1 LLHLCQLLPNQPAAL
16 IAGLDPLEV
25 VEKVQELCL
34 KLVVVKVGHCTTWM
48 SDVCGI
54 GLCCNGVK
62 FSGFR
67 CQTQSTCCSCMQGE
81 DSLSTEARRN
91 ATFLFHSH
99 LRATLAAK
107 RVLSE
112 YRLTQEAF
120 AWLIGE
126 IETRFQ
132 TVRAGSA
139 ASHNLKYCSDL
150 GDGHVHIAVI
160 CIYRC
165 NAHQC

>member
-1 LLHLCQLLPNQPAAL
+1 MLGLWSAAADILLVWPRWHAL
-16 IAGLDPLEV
+16 REHVHAGLDPLEV

-34 KLVVVKVGHCTTWM
+34 KLVVVKVGLNTGVLPCLLHREACGTSWYAM
-48 SDVCGI
+48 KAKPLGADVCR
-54 GLCCNGVK
+54 
-62 FSGFR
+62 F
-67 CQTQSTCCSCMQGE
+67 MQGE

-120 AWLIGE
+120 AWLVGE

-132 TVRAGSA
+132 TVRTCQ
-139 ASHNLKYCSDL
+139 NLYNVRL
-150 GDGHVHIAVI
+150 YGTWL
-160 CIYRC
+160 
-165 NAHQC
+165 